1 MTRYP
6 IEIDDDDQTTNV
18 VIVDVT
24 PEVER
29 LAARPYHVEIT
40 REEGDYDARIPELPG
55 LVTGGATLEEMYAMV
70 EDAKR
75 GWIATA
81 LYYGDPVPEPRAL
94 ATH

>member
-1 MTRYP
+1 M
-6 IEIDDDDQTTNV
+6 NV
-18 VIVDVT
+18 VQVEIT

-29 LAARPYHVEIT
+29 LACRPYHVVVTQEG
-40 REEGDYDARIPELPG
+40 GDYVGRIRELPG

-81 LYYGDPVPEPRAL
+81 LHYGDPVPEPQGV
-94 ATH
+94 TV